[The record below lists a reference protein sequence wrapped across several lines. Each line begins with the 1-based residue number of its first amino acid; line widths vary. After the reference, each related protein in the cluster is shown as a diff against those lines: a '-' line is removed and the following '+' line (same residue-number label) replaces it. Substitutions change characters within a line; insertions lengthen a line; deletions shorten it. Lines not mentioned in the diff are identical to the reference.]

1 MVVLA
6 RAISFLTANSTLV
19 GLVCLTITFIYLL
32 NKILNKLMITS
43 NSPNPFAMDTRR
55 PPQPLEKDHA
65 VKDKVLKQG
74 FTAQKIPD
82 NLDAIVIGS
91 GMGGLTTA
99 SILSRIGKKVLV
111 LEQHDQAGGCCHI
124 FREKGYEFDVG
135 IHYIGEMA
143 NNTISKVLVDQ
154 LTDGQL
160 QWEPLD
166 ETFDT
171 VVIGKEG
178 KQRRYPIKSGRNDQY
193 RKALLESF
201 PGEEKAI
208 NKFMKMLRTVKRQSL
223 IAGALKLIP
232 KKVCDFLIHYGII
245 NLISSYFTYADRTLK
260 DVMDELTDNED
271 LKAVLSYNFGDYGT
285 QPSKTSFAMHCLLVN
300 HFLKGTFFPIG
311 GASEIAYH
319 IIPTIERSGG
329 KVLVRAPVT
338 EILLDSEGKACG
350 VKVKKTSGDVDIH
363 APMIISAAG
372 VYNTF
377 QKLLPSKVTSAQ
389 KPIEKRHK
397 GVQHGVGAMSV
408 FIGLK
413 GTKEELG
420 LPAGQ
425 IWAFTDNDHDK
436 SLEEYINRS
445 AEDAG
450 KDDIPLLFITFP
462 SAKDPSWA
470 ERYPGKSTCTMVTL
484 AKWEWFSKWEEGKM
498 SKRGE
503 EYDKIKDAIGDKM
516 WEQCLSFYPHLK
528 DKVEYFNVGSPVT
541 NKYYIQ
547 SMKGEIY
554 GLDHNKERFSSKT
567 WHTLRPET
575 DIPNL
580 YLTGQDVMTC
590 GFCGAMFS
598 GLISCCKILGRNLM
612 ADAAALRKRIIKQK

>member
-1 MVVLA
+1 MVLLESV
-6 RAISFLTANSTLV
+6 ISFISANSTLV
-19 GLVCLTITFIYLL
+19 GLVCLTLTFIYLL

-43 NSPNPFAMDTRR
+43 NSPNPFAKDTRR
-55 PPQPLEKDHA
+55 PPQPLETDHA

-74 FTAQKIPD
+74 FTAQKIPEG
-82 NLDAIVIGS
+82 LDAIVIGS

-99 SILSRIGKKVLV
+99 SVLSRIGKKVLV

-135 IHYIGEMA
+135 IHYIGEMT
-143 NNTISKVLVDQ
+143 NNTISKVFIDQ

-160 QWEPLD
+160 QWYPLD

-171 VVIGKEG
+171 VVIGQEG
-178 KQRRYPIKSGRNDQY
+178 KQRQYPIKAGPKDQY
-193 RKALLESF
+193 RRALLESF

-208 NKFMKMLRTVKRQSL
+208 NKFMKLLRTVKRQSL
-223 IAGALKLIP
+223 IAGAMKLIP
-232 KKVCDFLIHYGII
+232 RNVCNFLIQYGII
-245 NLISSYFTYADRTLK
+245 NFISSFYSYAHRSLK
-260 DVMDELTDNED
+260 EVLDDLTDNED

-285 QPSKTSFAMHCLLVN
+285 PPSKSSFVMHCLLVN
-300 HFLKGTFFPIG
+300 HFMKGTFFPVG

-338 EILLDSEGKACG
+338 QILLDSKGKACG
-350 VKVKKTSGDVDIH
+350 VRVKKTSGDIDIH

-377 QKLLPSKVTSAQ
+377 QRLLPPTNPVVQ
-389 KPIEKRHK
+389 KPIEKRHT

-408 FIGLK
+408 FVGLK

-425 IWAFTDNDHDK
+425 VWAFTGSDHDK
-436 SLEEYINRS
+436 NMEEYMNRS
-445 AEDAG
+445 AEESG

-462 SAKDPSWA
+462 SAKDPSWP

-484 AKWEWFSKWEEGKM
+484 ANWEWFSKWENGRTG
-498 SKRGE
+498 KRGE
-503 EYDKIKDAIGDKM
+503 EYDRIKDAIGEKM
-516 WEQCLSFYPHLK
+516 WEQCLNLYPQLR
-528 DKVEYFNVGSPVT
+528 DKVDYFSVGSPVT
-541 NKYYIQ
+541 NKYYIEA
-547 SMKGEIY
+547 MKGEIY
-554 GLDHNKERFSSKT
+554 GLDHNKERFSTQT

-590 GFCGAMFS
+590 GFVGAAFS
-598 GLISCCKILGRNLM
+598 GLISCSKILSRNLM
-612 ADAAALRKRIIKQK
+612 ADVVALRKRIIQQK